1 MWRYVVA
8 SLMCLA
14 APVKADNLSDAV
26 YLMQQCNEKTTAC
39 RIIVETNFKN
49 IMESLRYNIK
59 TEGDRER
66 WAMFFSVGDFGCVES
81 LTTDELIGAIQY
93 MYRDLGSAKHGP
105 ANMLYNMI
113 GVAAITKCRVEI

>member
-1 MWRYVVA
+1 VLFLVF
-8 SLMCLA
+8 LA
-14 APVKADNLSDAV
+14 APAKADKLSDAV
-26 YLMQQCNEKTTAC
+26 YLMQECNEKTTAC

-49 IMESLRYNIK
+49 IMESLGYNIK
-59 TEGDRER
+59 TQEDRDM
-66 WAMFFSVGDFGCVES
+66 WAKFFAVNDYTCVES

-93 MYRDLGSAKHGP
+93 MYRDLASAKHGP